1 MHRATLLIIATA
13 FGFATAPAAPSIA
26 APNQTPQDGKIIE
39 CQLLGGTVIPQP
51 PGSAIT
57 ACCYDGAD
65 GGPAGCWICDANGND
80 CTFDESYRRPPGL
93 PAFEPGFGE
102 LAPAGVVTT
111 PPPPQPGW
119 WPMTVA
125 PLATWR

>member
-1 MHRATLLIIATA
+1 MLRATLPIIATA
-13 FGFATAPAAPSIA
+13 FCFAMAPAAPSIA
-26 APNQTPQDGKIIE
+26 AANQTPQDGKIIE
-39 CQLLGGTVIPQP
+39 CQLLGGTVISQP

-65 GGPAGCWICDANGND
+65 GGISGCWICDANGND

-102 LAPAGVVTT
+102 LAPAGGVTT
-111 PPPPQPGW
+111 QPQPGW
-119 WPMTVA
+119 QPMPVA
-125 PLATWR
+125 PLGVRR